1 MYKVFENI
9 YNFFS
14 KVFELMSLKIKSKKI
29 EDPQDE
35 ENDWTNLIIKLENL
49 EK

>member
-14 KVFELMSLKIKSKKI
+14 KVFELMSLKVKPKKD
-29 EDPQDE
+29 EDLQDE
-35 ENDWTNLIIKLENL
+35 ENDWTNLIVKLENL

>member
-14 KVFELMSLKIKSKKI
+14 KVFELMSLKIKPKKV

-35 ENDWTNLIIKLENL
+35 ENDWTNLIVKLENL

>member
-14 KVFELMSLKIKSKKI
+14 RVFELMSLKFKSKKV
-29 EDPQDE
+29 EDENE
-35 ENDWTNLIIKLENL
+35 ETDWTNLIIKLENL
-49 EK
+49 ER

>member
-14 KVFELMSLKIKSKKI
+14 KVFELMSLKVKPKKV
-29 EDPQDE
+29 EEPQDE
-35 ENDWTNLIIKLENL
+35 ENDWTNLIVKLESL
-49 EK
+49 ER